1 MRIGDLVRHKDIPE
15 IMGIIISFHPNA
27 CFDVK
32 VLWNGETN
40 TCWTAVCNLEV
51 ICK

>member
-1 MRIGDLVRHKDIPE
+1 MRVGDLVRHKDIPE
-15 IMGIIISFHPNA
+15 IIGIVMSFHPNA
-27 CFDVK
+27 FFNVK

-40 TCWTAVCNLEV
+40 TCWTAVCSLEV